1 MAVENRISV
10 SFNDQEYLILE
21 RLSAHTH
28 MTKAALI
35 RSIVEE
41 FLRDNPDR
49 FRRKTKIGLKRP
61 KNIVLSQKKDP
72 SEPGES

>member
-10 SFNDQEYLILE
+10 SFDDQEFLVLE
-21 RLSAHTH
+21 RLSAHTQ

-35 RSIVEE
+35 RAIVEE

-49 FRRKTKIGLKRP
+49 FRRPATKGLKR
-61 KNIVLSQKKDP
+61 KINILLPSKK
-72 SEPGES
+72 E

>member
-10 SFNDQEYLILE
+10 SFADQEFLILG

-35 RSIVEE
+35 RTIVEE

-49 FRRKTKIGLKRP
+49 FRRKTRVKRT
-61 KNIVLSQKKDP
+61 KNLVLPTDDDK
-72 SEPGES
+72 GG

>member
-10 SFNDQEYLILE
+10 SFDDREFMILE
-21 RLSAHTH
+21 RLSVHTH

-35 RSIVEE
+35 RTIVEE

-49 FRRKTKIGLKRP
+49 FRRKTRINAKRA
-61 KNIVLSQKKDP
+61 KNLILPPRDNG
-72 SEPGES
+72 GEEY

>member
-28 MTKAALI
+28 MTKATLI
-35 RSIVEE
+35 RTIVEE

-49 FRRKTKIGLKRP
+49 FRRKTQIGVKRP
-61 KNIVLSQKKDP
+61 KNIVLPQRKGV
-72 SEPGES
+72 SEAGES